1 MQGSYLIEELSN
13 IVEEAILTEFER
25 ISDKGGVLG
34 AMESMYQRGKIQE
47 ESLHYETLKDS
58 GEMPIIGVNTYL
70 SPDIEEQ
77 MQQEIEISRCSNEE
91 KQEQITRLNAFK
103 DKNKDKSAQALEDLK
118 SAVLADKNVF
128 EELLKTV
135 NYCSLGEITNLLF
148 EVGGRYRRN
157 M

>member
-1 MQGSYLIEELSN
+1 
-13 IVEEAILTEFER
+13 
-25 ISDKGGVLG
+25 
-34 AMESMYQRGKIQE
+34 
-47 ESLHYETLKDS
+47 
-58 GEMPIIGVNTYL
+58 
-70 SPDIEEQ
+70 